1 MAFRNNP
8 RQTGVFDAGLA
19 NARSHD
25 DEIFACQHSRSIKPP
40 GSLGMNS
47 IKAELPISPAVLYV
61 RSVFDLKRK
70 ITTAFVSSLLAFG
83 AQTTTAAEIKVGVV
97 QDQSSLNADLAR
109 DYMAGARAY
118 FDFHNSQNNQKGIA
132 GMRFNLV
139 VKDDEGN
146 AAKTVAATRQLI
158 EIDKVDALFGYVGD
172 DTVAA
177 VAGDELFRRTRIA
190 LYAPLSGD
198 AVSAL
203 PDTIFYV
210 RPTYRE
216 EARHIINH
224 FNLFGNKDFLVISSA
239 TPAGDR
245 LTTQITEEAI
255 VKGLRVPANSR
266 IATDARN
273 VDQIVAQVV
282 RANPQVVIMTTDTI
296 ATAEFIRRFR
306 KLDKGTSVVGLSTIN
321 HRTLMELAK
330 PEFAASMMLTQVVPH
345 PDVARTQVQVDHLK
359 YMAKYRDEPPSHVTL
374 EGFIAAKSFANAITG
389 ANATTRP
396 TILAALSGA
405 RRVDVGGINL
415 VFTSKRDRGSALVE
429 LAFLR
434 KSGQLIQ

>member
-1 MAFRNNP
+1 M
-8 RQTGVFDAGLA
+8 FDTGLA
-19 NARSHD
+19 IVRSHE
-25 DEIFACQHSRSIKPP
+25 DEIFARQNSGSIKPP

-47 IKAELPISPAVLYV
+47 ISAVLAISPAVSNV
-61 RSVFDLKRK
+61 RSVFDVKRK
-70 ITTAFVSSLLAFG
+70 ITTALVSSLLAFG
-83 AQTTTAAEIKVGVV
+83 AQITTAAEIKVGVV
-97 QDQSSLNADLAR
+97 QDQSSVNADLAR

-132 GMRFNLV
+132 GTRFSLI
-139 VKDDEGN
+139 VKDDEGDAN
-146 AAKTVAATRQLI
+146 KTLAATRLLI
-158 EIDKVDALFGYVGD
+158 DVDKVDALFGFVGD
-172 DTVAA
+172 DGVSK
-177 VAGDELFRRTRIA
+177 VAGDDVFKRSRIA

-198 AVSAL
+198 SVSAL

-224 FNLFGNKDFLVISSA
+224 FNLFGNRDFLVISSA

-245 LTTQITEEAI
+245 LTTQITEEAV
-255 VKGLRVPANSR
+255 VKGLRVPVNIRVAADFKNM
-266 IATDARN
+266 
-273 VDQIVAQVV
+273 DQIVGQVI

-306 KLDKGTSVVGLSTIN
+306 KLDRGTSVVGLSTVN

-330 PEFAASMMLTQVVPH
+330 PEFAASTMLTQVVPH
-345 PDVARTQVQVDHLK
+345 PEVALTQVQNEHLK
-359 YMAKYRDEPPSHVTL
+359 HMAKYRDEPPSHVTL
-374 EGFIAAKSFANAITG
+374 EGFIAAKSFANAITR
-389 ANATTRP
+389 ANATNRG
-396 TILAALSGA
+396 TILAALSGT
-405 RRVDVGGINL
+405 RRYDVGGINL
-415 VFTSKRDRGSALVE
+415 VFTNTRDRGSTFVE